1 MREDRVRTS
10 RRYRAVVVVNAVKLI
25 ECLCNRRDVGR
36 QQVARYQVQSY
47 LERKIESGIGM
58 RDKKDSL
65 RATGVTFNDFHTGG
79 RSSSP

>member
-1 MREDRVRTS
+1 M
-10 RRYRAVVVVNAVKLI
+10 NAVKLI

-58 RDKKDSL
+58 HDKKGFL
-65 RATGVTFNDFHTGG
+65 IGAIGVTFNNLHTEDDLGHCD
-79 RSSSP
+79 SV